1 MLVYQMV
8 YVFKYFKTLLM
19 LRSYFSCYG
28 VPVGL
33 ETKSVYVYLVRWM
46 LLQNMACHIF
56 QSIPKSRCWLQ
67 YLIIIMCMYV
77 YI

>member
-1 MLVYQMV
+1 
-8 YVFKYFKTLLM
+8 M

-46 LLQNMACHIF
+46 LLQNIACHIF

-67 YLIIIMCMYV
+67 AHYNYVYVYV
-77 YI
+77 YIYIYPM